1 MESRQLLLPCRV
13 DFQSCRLYVQLR
25 IGQRFCRT
33 FSVPAAVPPPP
44 DTQNLLPN
52 QPRGAIS
59 SSITMSKK
67 IVIKADLVGQ
77 KCKSEILAAVS
88 KLQGIKSLDIDAEK
102 CTLTVVGTV
111 DPVCVVLRLKKKCFA
126 ASIVSVEDNKPKKK
140 EPCKE
145 ACEKLCKEN
154 KPSPGFY
161 CNPPVPSYPYPYG
174 CPSSYPYYACYE
186 ERSPD
191 GACAIQ

>member
-1 MESRQLLLPCRV
+1 
-13 DFQSCRLYVQLR
+13 
-25 IGQRFCRT
+25 
-33 FSVPAAVPPPP
+33 
-44 DTQNLLPN
+44 
-52 QPRGAIS
+52 
-59 SSITMSKK
+59 MSKK

-126 ASIVSVEDNKPKKK
+126 ACIVSVEDDKPKKK

-145 ACEKLCKEN
+145 ACEKLCKEKCDKITCCKECKEKCEKECQDKCEKACEAWLGKGCYSCGRC
-154 KPSPGFY
+154 KPSPVCY
-161 CNPPVPSYPYPYG
+161 NHPCAAPTPSYPYYYG